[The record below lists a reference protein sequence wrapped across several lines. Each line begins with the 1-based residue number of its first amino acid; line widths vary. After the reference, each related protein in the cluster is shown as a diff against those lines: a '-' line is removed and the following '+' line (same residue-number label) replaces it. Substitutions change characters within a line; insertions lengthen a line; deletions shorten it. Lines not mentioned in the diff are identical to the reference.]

1 MKDGYN
7 SAHRYYLNVFRD
19 SYRQVIIGKPHPL
32 LNLSLT
38 LHCLS
43 TDLMQGVNP
52 FEAFMSLPRS
62 LQGMDELDD
71 GLLQSTSSVEPVRVA
86 AWSLERETVSLD
98 QFHSLQSWLLK
109 NLYLSS

>member
-32 LNLSLT
+32 SHSPPPPPY
-38 LHCLS
+38 LHNAPT

-71 GLLQSTSSVEPVRVA
+71 GLLQSTSSIEPVGVSST
-86 AWSLERETVSLD
+86 AWSLERETVSWD
-98 QFHSLQSWLLK
+98 QF
-109 NLYLSS
+109 Y